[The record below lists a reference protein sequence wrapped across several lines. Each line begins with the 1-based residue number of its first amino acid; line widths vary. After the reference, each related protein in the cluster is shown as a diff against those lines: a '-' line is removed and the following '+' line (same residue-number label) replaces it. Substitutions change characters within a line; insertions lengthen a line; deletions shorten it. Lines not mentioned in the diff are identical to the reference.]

1 MLRFDQAGRGY
12 HACREW
18 HPRPDEAPYVELLFH
33 QAYPQSPV
41 AAGAPPPQ
49 VAAGAAPHVA
59 TGESWRVV
67 PDASAH
73 LLFTAWGSA
82 AGGAGGPREP
92 TLRLVGARSQYV
104 DTDPA
109 GRTLMIGLR
118 LRPGVLSSLIGTEAR
133 HLTDRTA
140 SAEDVFGKAARDLL
154 DRIVAAPIPE
164 SAAHDLAAFVV
175 GKISARPRRPTDPTV
190 LAAALSRTASVE
202 AAADAMGLT
211 PRAVHR
217 GAITGIGLAPKR
229 LVRIQRLHRALA
241 LLLPPRSRP
250 LATAAA
256 EAGYADQAHLS
267 RECSELLGESPARF
281 LARGVRN
288 VQERAA
294 VSA

>member
-18 HPRPDEAPYVELLFH
+18 YPRPDEARYVELLFH
-33 QAYPQSPV
+33 QAYAQPHV
-41 AAGAPPPQ
+41 AAGAPQPHI
-49 VAAGAAPHVA
+49 AA
-59 TGESWRVV
+59 GESWRVV
-67 PDASAH
+67 PDACAH
-73 LLFTAWGSA
+73 LLFVAWGSA
-82 AGGAGGPREP
+82 ASGWTREP
-92 TLRLVGARSQYV
+92 TLRLVGARSVYV
-104 DTDPA
+104 DTNPT
-109 GRTLMIGLR
+109 GRTMMLGLR
-118 LRPGVLSSLIGTEAR
+118 LRPGVLSSLIGTDAR
-133 HLTDRTA
+133 YLTDRSA
-140 SAEDVFGKAARDLL
+140 SAEDVFGKAGRDLL

-175 GKISARPRRPTDPTV
+175 ARISAPPRRPTDPTV

-281 LARGVRN
+281 LSRGVRN
-288 VQERAA
+288 VQECAA